1 MNLSFFRR
9 LAAGAMLGAAGSF
22 AATCTTPAQQFNDPV
37 PVIRAMPGRVR
48 SK

>member
-1 MNLSFFRR
+1 MSLSFFRR

-37 PVIRAMPGRVR
+37 PVVRPVTGRLQ